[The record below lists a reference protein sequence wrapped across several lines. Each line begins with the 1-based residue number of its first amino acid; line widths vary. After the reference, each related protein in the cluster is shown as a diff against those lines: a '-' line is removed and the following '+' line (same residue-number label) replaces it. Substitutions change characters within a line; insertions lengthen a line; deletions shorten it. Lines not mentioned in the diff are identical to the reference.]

1 MDDLDSML
9 NSAPGS
15 PAHMDPASMTR
26 RADRIR
32 RRLYGPFVVVVVAL
46 ALWAL
51 SRAASVAP
59 SALQPIIDKVPDGLG
74 KNVLIWLRDVSVP
87 VAHYTSKL
95 FVWMEPAARAIFD
108 WFVKTA
114 SELGQRFLDWVESL

>member
-1 MDDLDSML
+1 
-9 NSAPGS
+9 
-15 PAHMDPASMTR
+15 MTR

-32 RRLYGPFVVVVVAL
+32 RRLYGPFVVVVIAL